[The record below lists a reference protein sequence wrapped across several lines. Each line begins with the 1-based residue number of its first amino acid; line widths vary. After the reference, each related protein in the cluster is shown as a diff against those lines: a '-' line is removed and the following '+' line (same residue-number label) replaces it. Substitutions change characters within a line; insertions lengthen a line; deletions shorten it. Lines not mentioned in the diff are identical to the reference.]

1 MRRQA
6 RVVIAAIVAL
16 IVLGAL
22 ASSFYT
28 AWLWFQNLQFS
39 SVFLT
44 MEVSKVLIG
53 LAAALVFLLFV
64 GINYYVARLYVK
76 KTHPVMVKR
85 DGSSIEGLPMSD
97 KAVGWTMGAF
107 IIMGGKKGTLLTSL
121 TKY

>member
-6 RVVIAAIVAL
+6 RVVIAAIAAL

-44 MEVSKVLIG
+44 MEVSKALIG
-53 LAAALVFLLFV
+53 LAAVLVFLLFV

-97 KAVGWTMGAF
+97 KAVGWTMGAV
-107 IIMGGKKGTLLTSL
+107 IIIVALMIGGAEGHC
-121 TKY
+121 